1 MKDMSMAGM
10 LTVACDDWLVLD
22 RLQSKKS
29 IDPFAAHTDL
39 LQACK
44 NIQEQMTYKIKFL
57 HIKGIKTMDIQQF
70 SH

>member
-44 NIQEQMTYKIKFL
+44 NIQEQMT
-57 HIKGIKTMDIQQF
+57 
-70 SH
+70 